1 MFVRGT
7 PYEILGRRFLPHNS
21 DKKAY
26 PARVVIKQLYS
37 YQIIET
43 QVVQRVNDTI
53 NRINLYSMN
62 SAVRFVNTYPLEGYL
77 SVG

>member
-7 PYEILGRRFLPHNS
+7 PYEILGRRFLPRNS

-43 QVVQRVNDTI
+43 QVVQRVNNTI

-62 SAVRFVNTYPLEGYL
+62 SAVRFVNTYALEGYL